1 MFLRNVG
8 HYFHLHSGKWSSTF
22 LQNNGKTLSYHRVS
36 AHGSVNFIVSHCYG
50 NLKSW
55 PVPAVI
61 SLWEIILLEVS
72 IRCTLASPLYLQS
85 PFPSWYLGQDWYL
98 GPVLCNSNIALKL
111 LQQFSTAAWWPTTA
125 GLETE
130 MPIEMSMKNLTIC
143 ISTYGLQT
151 ILTLI
156 QSHSLWSPLWNSD
169 VTEYD
174 RYEFETLW
182 KQPERISIIIISLEI
197 PFSGKVWQCKA
208 NSFVYCCNMQVLS
221 YITDLFCICFHG
233 NEKHCCL
240 HYLVTCLLM
249 PYVIN
254 LHANLIHS

>member
-8 HYFHLHSGKWSSTF
+8 HYFHLHSGKWGSTF
-22 LQNNGKTLSYHRVS
+22 LQNNGKTLIIPQSVS
-36 AHGSVNFIVSHCYG
+36 PWVCKLYSHCYG

-55 PVPAVI
+55 PVQAVI

-85 PFPSWYLGQDWYL
+85 PFPSWNLGQDWYL

-111 LQQFSTAAWWPTTA
+111 LQQFSTAAWWPTTS

-169 VTEYD
+169 ITEYD

-208 NSFVYCCNMQVLS
+208 NWKQF
-221 YITDLFCICFHG
+221 
-233 NEKHCCL
+233 
-240 HYLVTCLLM
+240 CLLLQYAG
-249 PYVIN
+249 PIIHNTFV
-254 LHANLIHS
+254 LHLFFMETKNTAVYTTYLHFCLCPML